1 MKRSRQCTET
11 NKDTGIGLSN
21 EGLSARR
28 VVLRFPRHLLARPV
42 ICELTRKHDLLFNIL
57 RANITSAEE
66 GFVVLELSGT
76 ARSLEKGVEF
86 LKEIGVGVEPLSQDI
101 RWAESRCTHCGAC
114 LVQCPVRAFIRLS
127 DGSIF
132 FDASKCVGCEL
143 CVRGCPP
150 RAIEVTFP
158 AIGL

>member
-1 MKRSRQCTET
+1 
-11 NKDTGIGLSN
+11 
-21 EGLSARR
+21 
-28 VVLRFPRHLLARPV
+28 
-42 ICELTRKHDLLFNIL
+42 
-57 RANITSAEE
+57 
-66 GFVVLELSGT
+66 
-76 ARSLEKGVEF
+76 
-86 LKEIGVGVEPLSQDI
+86 
-101 RWAESRCTHCGAC
+101 
-114 LVQCPVRAFIRLS
+114 VQCPVRAFIRLS